1 MKSWR
6 ILLAVMLLAL
16 TTSTLGNFDADTLDK
31 DENQVKT
38 RSLDEDQDEDHGEN
52 HRFEGG
58 MIDKFKNWVRNKA
71 KKFVTKI
78 INTKLELDGYNL
90 SDELKEKLIEEI
102 LTAVS
107 RSNPRCLICVYL
119 GKDGSGSLKHH
130 KSQRDKIVMA
140 KRSLGCIQS

>member
-1 MKSWR
+1 
-6 ILLAVMLLAL
+6 MLLAL
-16 TTSTLGNFDADTLDK
+16 STSTLGNFDADTLDK

-58 MIDKFKNWVRNKA
+58 MIDKFKNWARNKA
-71 KKFVTKI
+71 KKFLMKI

-102 LTAVS
+102 LTALKDIWKNPNKRIAENVAEIYRKYVS
-107 RSNPRCLICVYL
+107 GMVTTGPAAEKPVESGNP
-119 GKDGSGSLKHH
+119 
-130 KSQRDKIVMA
+130 
-140 KRSLGCIQS
+140 